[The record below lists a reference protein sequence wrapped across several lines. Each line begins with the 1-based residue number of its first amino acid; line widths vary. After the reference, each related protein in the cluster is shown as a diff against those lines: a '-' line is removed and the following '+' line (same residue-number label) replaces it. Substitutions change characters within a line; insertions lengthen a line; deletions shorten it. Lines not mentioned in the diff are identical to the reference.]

1 VSDRPVGG
9 RDGEMVS
16 MATAF
21 TSLCSYN
28 SGQMYSSKSSRIS
41 LIRRSFA
48 VTPVFSL
55 YSGFFW
61 LSFSWALFLLC
72 LIERKGCDCNL
83 HVFEVIFNE
92 LLYRE
97 IKILS
102 SFSTHANIIIIYQIL
117 AYG

>member
-1 VSDRPVGG
+1 MESFGTRP
-9 RDGEMVS
+9 VS

-97 IKILS
+97 ISILS
-102 SFSTHANIIIIYQIL
+102 
-117 AYG
+117 